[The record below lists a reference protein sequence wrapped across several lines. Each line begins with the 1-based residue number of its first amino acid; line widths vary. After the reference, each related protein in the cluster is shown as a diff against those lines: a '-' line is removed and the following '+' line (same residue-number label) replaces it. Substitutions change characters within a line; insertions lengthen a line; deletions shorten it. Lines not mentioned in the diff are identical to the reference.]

1 MPGKCLPLLA
11 NFAYSCEE
19 GGKMLRKAKIR
30 DVKTIHKMINVS
42 AGKEEMLPR
51 SLMDI
56 YGSLR
61 DFFVYIDDTEQEIIG
76 ICAMNIIWENLAE
89 VRSLYVDE
97 RHRQRGIGRLLVE
110 ACISEAITLELFR
123 IFTLTYKKDFFMRLG
138 FHEVE
143 RSSLSEKIWSDCFR
157 CSKYPDY
164 CDEMAMIIEL

>member
-1 MPGKCLPLLA
+1 
-11 NFAYSCEE
+11 
-19 GGKMLRKAKIR
+19 MLRKARIG

-42 AGKEEMLPR
+42 ASKEEILPR

-61 DFFVYIDDTEQEIIG
+61 DFFVYYDEDERIITG

-97 RHRQRGIGRLLVE
+97 AFRRRGIGRILVE

-123 IFTLTYKKDFFMRLG
+123 IFTLTYKKEFFQRVG
-138 FHEVE
+138 FHAVD
-143 RSSLSEKIWSDCFR
+143 RSSLSEKIWTDCFR
-157 CSKYPDY
+157 CPKYPDY
-164 CDEMAMIIEL
+164 CDEVAMIIEL